1 MNKFLSILLAGIFFV
16 SCTSNTIIEK
26 PKNLIPKEQMIDLL
40 TDLLLANGSGSIKNT
55 QLKRNVNYYPLVFEK
70 YNIDTVQFRE
80 SNYYYAT
87 KVDEYD
93 EIIRKVEA
101 RLEALLKQFEDERK
115 LKDSLTNFKNTRE
128 DMEIGADDAYVQ

>member
-1 MNKFLSILLAGIFFV
+1 MNKFLSILLVGVFLV
-16 SCTSNTIIEK
+16 NCTSNTIIKK
-26 PKNLIPKEQMIDLL
+26 PKNLIPKEQMVDLL

-70 YNIDTVQFRE
+70 YNIDTTQFKE
-80 SNYYYAT
+80 SNYYYAS

-101 RLEALLKQFEDERK
+101 RLEALSKQFEDERK

-128 DMEIGADDAYVQ
+128 EMEEDAYVQ

>member
-1 MNKFLSILLAGIFFV
+1 MRLR
-16 SCTSNTIIEK
+16 
-26 PKNLIPKEQMIDLL
+26 KEQLL
-40 TDLLLANGSGSIKNT
+40 
-55 QLKRNVNYYPLVFEK
+55 
-70 YNIDTVQFRE
+70 E

>member
-1 MNKFLSILLAGIFFV
+1 MNNFLSILLASIFLV

-26 PKNLIPKEQMIDLL
+26 PKNLIPKEQMVDLL

-70 YNIDTVQFRE
+70 YNIDTTQFKE
-80 SNYYYAT
+80 SNYYYAS

-101 RLEALLKQFEDERK
+101 RLEALSNQFEDERK
-115 LKDSLTNFKNTRE
+115 LKDSLTDFKNTRDE
-128 DMEIGADDAYVQ
+128 MEEDAYVQ

>member
-1 MNKFLSILLAGIFFV
+1 MNKFLSILLAGVFLV
-16 SCTSNTIIEK
+16 NCTSNTIIEK
-26 PKNLIPKEQMIDLL
+26 PKNLIPKEQMVDLL

-70 YNIDTVQFRE
+70 YNIDTTQFKE
-80 SNYYYAT
+80 SNYYYAS

-101 RLEALLKQFEDERK
+101 RLEALSKQFEDERK

-128 DMEIGADDAYVQ
+128 EMEEDAYVQ

>member
-1 MNKFLSILLAGIFFV
+1 MVGVFLV
-16 SCTSNTIIEK
+16 NCTSNTIIKK
-26 PKNLIPKEQMIDLL
+26 PKNLIPKEQMVDLL

-70 YNIDTVQFRE
+70 YNIDTTQFKE
-80 SNYYYAT
+80 SNYYYAS

-101 RLEALLKQFEDERK
+101 RLEALSKQFEDERK

-128 DMEIGADDAYVQ
+128 EMEEDAYVQ

>member
-1 MNKFLSILLAGIFFV
+1 MNKFLSILLAGVFLV
-16 SCTSNTIIEK
+16 NCTSNTIIEK
-26 PKNLIPKEQMIDLL
+26 PKNLIPKEQMVDLL

-55 QLKRNVNYYPLVFEK
+55 QLKRNDNYYPLVFEK
-70 YNIDTVQFRE
+70 YNIDTTQFKE
-80 SNYYYAT
+80 SNYYYAS

-101 RLEALLKQFEDERK
+101 RLEALSKQFEDELK

-128 DMEIGADDAYVQ
+128 EMEEDAYVQ

>member
-1 MNKFLSILLAGIFFV
+1 M

-26 PKNLIPKEQMIDLL
+26 PKNLIPKEQMVDLL

-70 YNIDTVQFRE
+70 YNIDTTQFKE
-80 SNYYYAT
+80 SNYYYAS

>member
-1 MNKFLSILLAGIFFV
+1 MGGWNFQRTLAKVNYQIH
-16 SCTSNTIIEK
+16 TDAIKE
-26 PKNLIPKEQMIDLL
+26 NLIPKEQMIDLL
-40 TDLLLANGSGSIKNT
+40 TYLLLANGSRSIKNT